1 MMNEAQLLKAI
12 GFPKATQ
19 IMKTLPYNQI
29 ENKLTPAQKKIISEH
44 VVSRGI
50 RILATIQ
57 TNNTNIEV
65 YENEIERY
73 DSIVF
78 LAINV
83 KDIKKSVQI
92 YKVFMEI
99 MPNPL
104 VVLFFDEMRIKWIFS
119 THEKKKDGYLS
130 SKVLYE
136 IQEVVTLQKVK
147 EQLRFDDFNKT
158 NLKTIYESW
167 LEQLLKIELQVRYN
181 IYTPIS
187 LQNNLLEKLIVMDTQ
202 IDGYV
207 KLAKKEKQ
215 LNKRVELQQA
225 ANKIKLEKQ
234 ALIEKEIG
242 NGKENEW
249 GNT

>member
-1 MMNEAQLLKAI
+1 MNEAQLLKAI

-29 ENKLTPAQKKIISEH
+29 EKKLTPAQKKIISEH

-92 YKVFMEI
+92 YKVFMGI

-104 VVLFFDEMRIKWIFS
+104 VIIFFDGSNTKWVFS
-119 THEKKKDGYLS
+119 THIKKKDGYLVS
-130 SKVLYE
+130 DTIYE
-136 IQEVVTLQKVK
+136 IKEVVTLQQV
-147 EQLRFDDFNKT
+147 EQQLKFENLSKT
-158 NLKTIYESW
+158 NLKMFYESW
-167 LEQLLKIELQVRYN
+167 LERLLQLELQTRYN
-181 IYTPIS
+181 IYTLIS
-187 LQNNLLEKLIVMDTQ
+187 LKNNLLEKLVVMDAQ
-202 IDGYV
+202 IDDYV
-207 KLAKKEKQ
+207 RRAKKETQ
-215 LNKRVELQQA
+215 LNMRVELQQA
-225 ANKIKLEKQ
+225 ANKVKIAKQ
-234 ALIEKEIG
+234 ALIEKEQDKWLI
-242 NGKENEW
+242 K
-249 GNT
+249 

>member
-29 ENKLTPAQKKIISEH
+29 EKKLTPAQKKIISEH

-92 YKVFMEI
+92 YKVFMGI

-104 VVLFFDEMRIKWIFS
+104 VIIFFDGSNTKWVFS
-119 THEKKKDGYLS
+119 THIKKKDGYLVS
-130 SKVLYE
+130 DTIYE
-136 IQEVVTLQKVK
+136 IKEVVTLQQV
-147 EQLRFDDFNKT
+147 EQQLKFENLSKT
-158 NLKTIYESW
+158 NLKMFYESW
-167 LEQLLKIELQVRYN
+167 LERLLQLELQTRYN
-181 IYTPIS
+181 IYTLIS
-187 LQNNLLEKLIVMDTQ
+187 LKNNLLEKLVVMDAQ
-202 IDGYV
+202 IDDYV
-207 KLAKKEKQ
+207 RRAKKETQ
-215 LNKRVELQQA
+215 LNMRVELQQA
-225 ANKIKLEKQ
+225 ANKVKIAKQ
-234 ALIEKEIG
+234 ALIEKEQDKWLI
-242 NGKENEW
+242 K
-249 GNT
+249 

>member
-29 ENKLTPAQKKIISEH
+29 ENKLTSAQKKAISEH

-57 TNNTNIEV
+57 ASNTNIDTFES
-65 YENEIERY
+65 ETERY

-83 KDIKKSVQI
+83 KNLKKAVQI
-92 YKVFMEI
+92 YKVFMSI

-104 VVLFFDEMRIKWIFS
+104 VIIFFDGSNKKWIFS
-119 THEKKKDGYLS
+119 THIKKKDGYL
-130 SKVLYE
+130 VDDTIYE
-136 IQEVVTLQKVK
+136 IKESVSLQQV
-147 EQLRFDDFNKT
+147 EQQLKFENLSKT
-158 NLKTIYESW
+158 NLKMFYESW
-167 LEQLLKIELQVRYN
+167 LERLLQLELQSRYK

-187 LQNNLLEKLIVMDTQ
+187 LKNNLLEKLVVMDAQ
-202 IDGYV
+202 IDDYV
-207 KLAKKEKQ
+207 RRAKKETQ
-215 LNKRVELQQA
+215 LNMRVELQQA
-225 ANKIKLEKQ
+225 ANKVKIAKQ
-234 ALIEKEIG
+234 ALIEKEQD
-242 NGKENEW
+242 NG
-249 GNT
+249 

>member
-1 MMNEAQLLKAI
+1 MNEAQLLKAI

-29 ENKLTPAQKKIISEH
+29 ENKLTSAQKKIISEH

-50 RILATIQ
+50 HILAKIQ

-83 KDIKKSVQI
+83 KGIKKSAQI
-92 YKVFMEI
+92 YKVFMGI

-104 VVLFFDEMRIKWIFS
+104 VVLFFDEMRTKWIFS
-119 THEKKKDGYLS
+119 THEKKKDGFLA

-136 IQEVVTLQKVK
+136 IQEVVTLQKVE
-147 EQLRFDDFNKT
+147 EQLCFDNFNKT
-158 NLKTIYESW
+158 NLKTFYESW
-167 LEQLLKIELQVRYN
+167 LEQLLQIEIQARYN
-181 IYTPIS
+181 IYTSVS
-187 LQNNLLEKLIVMDTQ
+187 LQNNVLENLVIMDSQ
-202 IDGYV
+202 IDDYV
-207 KLAKKEKQ
+207 KQAKKETQ

-225 ANKIKLEKQ
+225 ANKVKLAKK
-234 ALIEKEIG
+234 ALIEREKG
-242 NGKENEW
+242 NGK
-249 GNT
+249 